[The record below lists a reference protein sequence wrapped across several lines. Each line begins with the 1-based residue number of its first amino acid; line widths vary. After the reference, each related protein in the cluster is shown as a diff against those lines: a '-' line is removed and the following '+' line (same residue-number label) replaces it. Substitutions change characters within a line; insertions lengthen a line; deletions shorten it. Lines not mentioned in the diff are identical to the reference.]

1 MGINARACWGAGG
14 GQGMPSEAYAD
25 AALRGAGFVRASS
38 IQPRGAP
45 LMTGCPALDSLT
57 GGICGGVTYL
67 FSGAP
72 AFLDALL
79 HNILVAGCSRGEVA
93 YMNNTDYYGTRSEIS
108 PGRIALIAKQNGL
121 DYTAVL
127 ERIIFTAAY
136 SRERQPWAAG
146 ALERAVRESGRAALI
161 AAHDVSAFRGEAGE
175 GSFEMDLVA
184 SSLWRLA
191 SETGAAA
198 VFTSRDR
205 RLCSSLVLDLSQVVV
220 DFRSV
225 KGGVRAT
232 LLRHPD
238 RATPASALIA
248 FPENWHGGDLMG
260 RITPPF
266 RQSYQDLLG
275 SLRGAYLPLMRCQE
289 NRSGFEL
296 LVRDAWDREYAAMA
310 ASGIPIALDV
320 MNLTANAH
328 NRGEIEALK
337 RELAEKEARIKALEA
352 KVAALEYRTPG
363 H

>member
-1 MGINARACWGAGG
+1 LGINARACWGAGG
-14 GQGMPSEAYAD
+14 VQGMHSEASAD
-25 AALRGAGFVRASS
+25 AAALRGAGFVRASS
-38 IQPRGAP
+38 IQPRGEP
-45 LMTGCPALDSLT
+45 LMSGCPALDSLT

-72 AFLDALL
+72 EFLDALL
-79 HNILVAGCSRGEVA
+79 HSILVAGCFRGEVA

-121 DYTAVL
+121 DYTEVL

-136 SRERQPWAAG
+136 SRERQPWVVG
-146 ALERAVRESGRAALI
+146 ALERAVRESGRTVLI
-161 AAHDVSAFRGEAGE
+161 AAHDISAFRGEAGE
-175 GSFEMDLVA
+175 GFLEMGLVA

-198 VFTSRDR
+198 VLTSRDR
-205 RLCSSLVLDLSQVVV
+205 GLCSSLVLDLSQVAV

-225 KGGVRAT
+225 RGGVRAT

-238 RATPASALIA
+238 RATPTSTMIA
-248 FPENWHGGDLMG
+248 FSENWHGGDLMG

-275 SLRGAYLPLMRCQE
+275 SLRGTYMQLMRCQE

-328 NRGEIEALK
+328 NKGEIDALK

-352 KVAALEYRTPG
+352 KVAALE
-363 H
+363 

>member
-1 MGINARACWGAGG
+1 
-14 GQGMPSEAYAD
+14 
-25 AALRGAGFVRASS
+25 
-38 IQPRGAP
+38 
-45 LMTGCPALDSLT
+45 MTGCPALDSLT
-57 GGICGGVTYL
+57 GGICSGVTYL

-72 AFLDALL
+72 RFLDALL
-79 HNILVAGCSRGEVA
+79 HSILVAGSSRGEVA

-108 PGRIALIAKQNGL
+108 PGRISLIAKHNGL
-121 DYTAVL
+121 DYGGVL
-127 ERIIFTAAY
+127 ERILFTAAY

-146 ALERAVRESGRAALI
+146 ALERAVRESGRTVLI
-161 AAHDVSAFRGEAGE
+161 AAHDISAFRGRAGE
-175 GSFEMDLVA
+175 GTLEMDLVA
-184 SSLWRLA
+184 SSLWRMA

-198 VFTSRDR
+198 ILTSRDC

-225 KGGVRAT
+225 RGGVRAM

-248 FPENWHGGDLMG
+248 FSENCHGGDLMG

-266 RQSYQDLLG
+266 RQSYQELLG
-275 SLRGAYLPLMRCQE
+275 SLRGAYLQLMRCQE
-289 NRSGFEL
+289 NRSGFDL

-337 RELAEKEARIKALEA
+337 RDLAEKEARIKALEA
-352 KVAALEYRTPG
+352 KVAVLEGRTPD